1 MFFGNAADQISK
13 TIKPDQF
20 DPNYIY
26 IGLENIGQ
34 KTLHLQSYGKANQ
47 VTSNKKLFKKGD
59 ILLGKLRPYF
69 RKVILSKYNSI
80 FELIS
85 DSLKAP

>member
-1 MFFGNAADQISK
+1 MFFGDAADQISK

-47 VTSNKKLFKKGD
+47 VTSNKK
-59 ILLGKLRPYF
+59 
-69 RKVILSKYNSI
+69 
-80 FELIS
+80 
-85 DSLKAP
+85 